1 MTPARTHRSIFTI
14 LKGRRVIFSN
24 PVARVRTGRPQDRQ
38 PLPLDET
45 GELAGLRQALGS
57 ADPARA
63 ALAALAAFHGLR
75 DHHLRAMLL
84 TDIDAARLRIGDRTI
99 LLTGPVRERLT
110 AWLNHWAT
118 RWSATPQPPP
128 VLPCGG
134 RRASGR

>member
-1 MTPARTHRSIFTI
+1 M
-14 LKGRRVIFSN
+14 
-24 PVARVRTGRPQDRQ
+24 
-38 PLPLDET
+38 
-45 GELAGLRQALGS
+45 RQALGS

-99 LLTGPVRERLT
+99 LLAGPVRERLT

-118 RWSATPQPPP
+118 RWSATLNPHLFFLAVVDGPQVDDLLHVAPAA
-128 VLPCGG
+128 LDLE
-134 RRASGR
+134 